1 MTYVQGCFQIS
12 KALCIPPIAVLGG
25 LVTITSFMLSP
36 AVVSVPGTDWS
47 EPALVWL
54 CINMPTGSTKSALY
68 QCLHDVIVKVRR
80 KCGCT
85 ARDPAW
91 LLGDA
96 TCEKMGDLMAANRG
110 RLLGLYDELS
120 TFLTQLNRYRG
131 KGRTLL
137 HELALF
143 LQLFNGHSWTRSTGL
158 YFLI

>member
-1 MTYVQGCFQIS
+1 
-12 KALCIPPIAVLGG
+12 
-25 LVTITSFMLSP
+25 MLSP

-54 CINMPTGSTKSALY
+54 CINMPTGSTKSALCQY
-68 QCLHDVIVKVRR
+68 LHDVIVKVRR
-80 KCGCT
+80 KCRYT
-85 ARDPAW
+85 VRDPAW

-96 TCEKMGDLMAANRG
+96 TCEDLMAANGG
-110 RLLGLYDELS
+110 RLLGLYDELP
-120 TFLTQLNRYRG
+120 TFLTQLYLYHG
-131 KGRTLL
+131 KGLTLS